1 MSTRSLIG
9 IEIEEGKIMAVYCHF
24 DGYPSHNG
32 KILLES
38 YTDSEKIK
46 ILISLGSFSS
56 LEAEIDKIKF
66 YANEQDEILEIEL
79 YINEKDYLKR
89 CDMIDYLYLWKNNKW
104 YVSSKKQFV
113 ELTKSK
119 IVQYD

>member
-1 MSTRSLIG
+1 
-9 IEIEEGKIMAVYCHF
+9 MAVYCHF

-56 LEAEIDKIKF
+56 LETEIDKIKF
-66 YANEQDEILEIEL
+66 YSNEQDGDLEIEHHL
-79 YINEKDYLKR
+79 NEKDYLKR
-89 CDMIDYLYLWKNNKW
+89 LGTIDYLYLWKNKKW

>member
-66 YANEQDEILEIEL
+66 YASEPDEGLEIEL
-79 YINEKDYLKR
+79 YISEKDYLKR
-89 CDMIDYLYLWKNNKW
+89 LSMIDYLYLWKNNKW
-104 YVSSKKQFV
+104 HVASKKRFV
-113 ELTKSK
+113 ELIPFLTEFE
-119 IVQYD
+119 

>member
-1 MSTRSLIG
+1 M
-9 IEIEEGKIMAVYCHF
+9 EVEEGKILAAYCHF

-46 ILISLGSFSS
+46 TLISLGGFSS
-56 LEAEIDKIKF
+56 LEMDIDKIEF
-66 YANEQDEILEIEL
+66 YASEPDEGLEIEL

-89 CDMIDYLYLWKNNKW
+89 CGMIDYLYLWKNKKW